1 MNVGGAES
9 GPSST
14 VPAIGEREGTARP
27 EFSRWVG
34 GAPEAR
40 GVRVHPGPFLGTP
53 SRTHLEPRAGK
64 RSATNP
70 ARSCAGVAGRVARNP
85 ARVAVLMIRFGRAI
99 QPASGV
105 RALRPG
111 RCVTGEVVSGPRL
124 GECHPWCGVLPIW
137 RAGGRATSQMAVPL
151 CYEDSSVRPPPL
163 APRLLAP
170 ACAPRPR
177 RRRTVRPGRR
187 SGDFRRRTGTPGDN
201 GQPRL
206 SWRRLREPDPRHQRY
221 VSSARPSREPRERT
235 GGHSADYPACTPDRR
250 RYERPRPLG
259 CTRTVPGLHVARRI
273 TVWARVHGSPRGC
286 ACR

>member
-1 MNVGGAES
+1 M
-9 GPSST
+9 
-14 VPAIGEREGTARP
+14 
-27 EFSRWVG
+27 
-34 GAPEAR
+34 
-40 GVRVHPGPFLGTP
+40 RVHPGPFLGTP

-177 RRRTVRPGRR
+177 RRRSVRPGRR

-235 GGHSADYPACTPDRR
+235 GGPLCRLPRTCTRR
-250 RYERPRPLG
+250 SVVGRTSGPRPIGLH
-259 CTRTVPGLHVARRI
+259 RATVPGLQVGANGSRCGQGCTDRPQTGAR
-273 TVWARVHGSPRGC
+273 ADERVRRAHSCPSPERVLNR
-286 ACR
+286 A